1 MIDIKDLLI
10 FLGAFLGSFKS
21 QTLTTI
27 DSKTIKI
34 LNVMIGIYAGC
45 VIAFHYL
52 GATGYWV
59 SSIIAL
65 VAASLSVALIDVLF
79 KMVPEIAARLV
90 EKYLG
95 IDDLSRG
102 NQNPQNHQSSQDNQV
117 TSPTVTNDDFE
128 SPDDFEDPNNQDNQ
142 MTSPTAIEVIED
154 PDYSD
159 NQISLTVTNH
169 DDFDNFEDLDN
180 QSSQDNQISPTVTNH
195 DDFENLNNQA
205 IEITPTV
212 TNQDNIE
219 NFNRQG
225 LINQPKISDFI
236 DIRKHDGI
244 F

>member
-102 NQNPQNHQSSQDNQV
+102 NQSSQDNQM
-117 TSPTVTNDDFE
+117 TSPSVTNDDFE

-154 PDYSD
+154 PDYS
-159 NQISLTVTNH
+159 N
-169 DDFDNFEDLDN
+169 
-180 QSSQDNQISPTVTNH
+180 NQISPTVTNH

-212 TNQDNIE
+212 TNFE

-225 LINQPKISDFI
+225 LMDQPKISDFI